1 MLSAELRSIH
11 AILKRIRHLST
22 HYAELLTHVVRV
34 GKIALKAI
42 DHVASVIDRKIR
54 YRVLGE
60 KQCARPTMHT
70 NAMSFAAELR
80 KIPLMFIFTRSS
92 LSYSPLPI
100 LPLNSAAP
108 SG

>member
-11 AILKRIRHLST
+11 AVLKRIRHLST

-54 YRVLGE
+54 YCVLRE
-60 KQCARPTMHT
+60 KQRACEAPHNARKRD
-70 NAMSFAAELR
+70 ELR
-80 KIPLMFIFTRSS
+80 CRTT
-92 LSYSPLPI
+92 
-100 LPLNSAAP
+100 
-108 SG
+108 